1 MKRFTEWDT
10 SHTHGSGLPGK
21 DCYTRL
27 AKYEDTGLTPEEIE
41 QMKARLPLHIWSKE
55 TPDKLSI
62 FGVTVSRIMQLAE
75 ADRSGRLVVLP
86 CGEDARLIRDGE
98 VFQADHW
105 NHTLTAFRDN
115 PETRSGR
122 QVSLFSIKEAEAALE
137 KQKEEHHD
145 RETV

>member
-1 MKRFTEWDT
+1 MAYIDREAAIQ
-10 SHTHGSGLPGK
+10 
-21 DCYTRL
+21 RL
-27 AKYEDTGLTPEEIE
+27 MAPKPDSPDLTPFC
-41 QMKARLPLHIWSKE
+41 L
-55 TPDKLSI
+55 
-62 FGVTVSRIMQLAE
+62 SRIMQLAE

-115 PETRSGR
+115 PESRSGR
-122 QVSLFSIKEAEAALE
+122 QVALFSIKEAEAALE

-145 RETV
+145 RETG